1 MLCAQVLPPWSDDLM
16 KSAWAPKPKSC
27 CRVMMFR
34 RFAGLLVIA
43 GSMSAPV
50 IFHRPPARRDSRLRR
65 DSVPT
70 APEALILDRSTAA
83 TAGSGMNYQE
93 EHDRRS
99 HGRNNLGLIAYLPGE
114 QSQQQQRVTAF
125 VLTDA
130 ADRSG
135 LATASGPGQGPS
147 L

>member
-1 MLCAQVLPPWSDDLM
+1 
-16 KSAWAPKPKSC
+16 
-27 CRVMMFR
+27 MMFR

-70 APEALILDRSTAA
+70 APEALTLDRSAAA

-93 EHDRRS
+93 EHYRRS

-125 VLTDA
+125 VLTDT